1 MLYDLAAG
9 PPKPGTL
16 LESLFVLMAKRRQ
29 EAEYY
34 KTKVLM
40 IASLADKMEGG
51 GKMLDEA
58 MEVYRD
64 TLFPFLKDEK
74 KQQDKEHKEVLKQW
88 TRHVLKIRPLWRA
101 QDNRAV
107 VSKLRR
113 GAERTK
119 QSEEL
124 RRKKL
129 HRRI

>member
-1 MLYDLAAG
+1 MLYDLASG

-29 EAEYY
+29 EAEYF

-40 IASLADKMEGG
+40 IASLADKLEEG

-58 MEVYRD
+58 MEVYRNN
-64 TLFPFLKDEK
+64 LFPFLGDEK
-74 KQQDKEHKEVLKQW
+74 KKQDKEHKEVLKQW
-88 TRHVLKIRPLWRA
+88 TKYALKIRPLWRA
-101 QDNRAV
+101 QDNRAI

-119 QSEEL
+119 QSEDL
-124 RRKKL
+124 RRKKV